1 MDSFQRISQTNYFQY
16 LLRIK
21 FQKKYSISNTGDL
34 AKLLVLKANARVLI
48 ITNIDVSGRLINE
61 QAGIF
66 KHIETKEKIEQIIY
80 LALDDTFAGRTRING
95 NDIIAKIY
103 RYVPIERG
111 QVSIYLSECK
121 TTSST
126 IQRA

>member
-1 MDSFQRISQTNYFQY
+1 MRHIFFLECPSSKAQWIQ
-16 LLRIK
+16 

-66 KHIETKEKIEQIIY
+66 KHIETKEKIE
-80 LALDDTFAGRTRING
+80 
-95 NDIIAKIY
+95 
-103 RYVPIERG
+103 
-111 QVSIYLSECK
+111 
-121 TTSST
+121 
-126 IQRA
+126 